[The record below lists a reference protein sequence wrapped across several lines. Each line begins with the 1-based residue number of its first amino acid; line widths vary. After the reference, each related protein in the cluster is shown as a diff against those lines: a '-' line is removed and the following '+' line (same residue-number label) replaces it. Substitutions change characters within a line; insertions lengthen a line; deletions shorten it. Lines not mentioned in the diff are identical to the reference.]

1 MPTANVQTQ
10 TRLSGIVKS
19 HREVNDILKVNRDK
33 HAKELEDERE
43 QAKIV
48 RGKLVRR
55 GQRYRELCRKLT
67 EALGE
72 TLDCCE
78 KKDER
83 SVKLKEE
90 NEMVFGKLEWFLAH
104 CEKQDEEIAKL
115 KKENAWLRE
124 YFERAEEKEQEDL
137 YADCK

>member
-33 HAKELEDERE
+33 HAKEL
-43 QAKIV
+43 
-48 RGKLVRR
+48 GK
-55 GQRYRELCRKLT
+55 Y
-67 EALGE
+67 
-72 TLDCCE
+72 
-78 KKDER
+78 KDYKQTSR
-83 SVKLKEE
+83 MLKEE
-90 NEMVFGKLEWFLAH
+90 VQVLEDRNKTLEKMFEAAEEGIETLMKEYRKLE
-104 CEKQDEEIAKL
+104 
-115 KKENAWLRE
+115 KENAWLRE